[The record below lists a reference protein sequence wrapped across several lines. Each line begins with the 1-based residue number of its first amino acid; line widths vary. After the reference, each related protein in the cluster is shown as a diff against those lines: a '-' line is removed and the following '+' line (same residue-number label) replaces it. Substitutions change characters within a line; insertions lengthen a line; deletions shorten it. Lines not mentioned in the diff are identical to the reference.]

1 MATLRQVHSDL
12 KEIRYYYA
20 KRDMFESASKC
31 IIESGIVEKV
41 SRYNRAMANAP
52 PRLYEVYY
60 CLYGHVLRRRNLQ
73 KSYNATRRSSSGA
86 TENSAPIWCNI
97 LKKHKEV

>member
-1 MATLRQVHSDL
+1 MTTLRQVYDDL

-20 KRDMFESASKC
+20 KKDIFESASRC

-60 CLYGHVLRRRNLQ
+60 CLYVSCLTQAQLADKLQCSPSRIKRRNSQLCTYLVQ
-73 KSYNATRRSSSGA
+73 KLNET
-86 TENSAPIWCNI
+86 
-97 LKKHKEV
+97 

>member
-60 CLYGHVLRRRNLQ
+60 CLYVSCLTQAQFAEKLQCNPSFVKRRNGELCAYLVQ
-73 KSYNATRRSSSGA
+73 HLEKT
-86 TENSAPIWCNI
+86 
-97 LKKHKEV
+97 